1 MSGPDPSG
9 QSDGHPDELV
19 FEALFSASPL
29 PALVLSEDG
38 VILRFNRAATDLF
51 ATVGLDLRG
60 RNLATLL
67 DTESEKRVR
76 AVLSAPA
83 DVAMTERLLVE
94 WSLPAAER
102 VESTELEL
110 LPVRLGDG
118 GYRFGAFLVPAAI
131 PAGTGLVQA
140 GKLMARVTRLSE
152 TVKSACHAL
161 AVAASRDELVRGV
174 ADALAQAIADTVVVH
189 LSINGRPYHTVVDRN
204 PSRRALLT
212 SLRPDDCPFVARVT
226 RRASPEV
233 HAGIEDRGLLG
244 KLPDGREV
252 VDALKVTSVA
262 GAPIRTG
269 RQVAGAIVIIQS
281 RPGIH
286 IGFDE
291 LGTLTDIADLGGAA
305 LTRRWPAV
313 TSG

>member
-1 MSGPDPSG
+1 
-9 QSDGHPDELV
+9 
-19 FEALFSASPL
+19 
-29 PALVLSEDG
+29 
-38 VILRFNRAATDLF
+38 
-51 ATVGLDLRG
+51 
-60 RNLATLL
+60 
-67 DTESEKRVR
+67 
-76 AVLSAPA
+76 
-83 DVAMTERLLVE
+83 
-94 WSLPAAER
+94 
-102 VESTELEL
+102 
-110 LPVRLGDG
+110 
-118 GYRFGAFLVPAAI
+118 
-131 PAGTGLVQA
+131 
-140 GKLMARVTRLSE
+140 
-152 TVKSACHAL
+152 
-161 AVAASRDELVRGV
+161 
-174 ADALAQAIADTVVVH
+174 
-189 LSINGRPYHTVVDRN
+189 
-204 PSRRALLT
+204 
-212 SLRPDDCPFVARVT
+212 VT

-233 HAGIEDRGLLG
+233 HADIEDRGLLG